1 MGRVLAVDIGASS
14 YRVIEGVYKDGRL
27 SMNELAR
34 FKNEPVLRKGHYY
47 WNVYQMKYNI
57 MKVLQ
62 MAGRKGEAIS
72 SIGFDT
78 FGTDFGLLDKSGKL
92 IEEPVAYR
100 DSLSDGMYRKY
111 FSNEERLYK
120 RTGGTYAAAGTAH
133 ILAGMKEQM
142 PHTLESAERLLFLPD
157 LLSYLFTGQAVNEY
171 TIATT
176 SRLLDIKK
184 RTWDKEL
191 IEELGLPAHIFGPL
205 TEPGTAAGHIDGRI
219 SKGLPN
225 LKETV
230 VTTVACHDT
239 ASAVVTVPDME
250 DCSFISS
257 GSWSVKGIISK
268 EPYTSGKA
276 CLYKMSNEGQPDGKY
291 RLIRNIAGLWILEE
305 CVRNWNE
312 NGMNLNIPELV
323 KLTAGKEEFP
333 SMIYTG
339 APEFEKPGAMP
350 EKIRDYCLKTGQKI
364 PADPTDAVRAVIN
377 GLAMEYRRHNEELS
391 EVTGRPVKTLYIVGG
406 GSKNR
411 LLNQCAADASGCTVL
426 CGHSEAAAMG
436 NILMQLLTL
445 REIRSMEE
453 FPQIAVGG
461 GRQQRYEPD
470 LAQKEK
476 WDKRY
481 EKYLMLRR

>member
-1 MGRVLAVDIGASS
+1 MSRVLAVDVGASS
-14 YRVIEGVYKDGRL
+14 YRVIEGIYKDGRL

-57 MKVLQ
+57 MNVLKK
-62 MAGRKGEAIS
+62 AGKKGEAVS

-78 FGTDFGLLDKSGKL
+78 FGTDFGLLDESGKL

-100 DSLSDGMYRKY
+100 DNLSDGMYEKY
-111 FSNEERLYK
+111 FIREEQLYK
-120 RTGGTYAAAGTAH
+120 RTGGTYATTSTAH

-142 PHTLESAERLLFLPD
+142 NDSLKRAGRLLFLPD
-157 LLSYLFTGQAVNEY
+157 LLAWLFTGRIVNEY

-176 SRLLDIKK
+176 SRLLCVEK

-191 IEELGLPAHIFGPL
+191 IKELGLPVHIFGPL
-205 TEPGTAAGHIDGRI
+205 AEPGTIVGHIDRRI

-230 VTTVACHDT
+230 VTAVACHDT
-239 ASAVVTVPDME
+239 ASAVVTVPE
-250 DCSFISS
+250 IENSSFISS
-257 GSWSVKGIISK
+257 GSWSVKGIVSK
-268 EPYTSGKA
+268 EPYTSKNA
-276 CLYKMSNEGQPDGKY
+276 CLYKMSNEGQPEGKY

-323 KLTAGKEEFP
+323 NLTAEKEDFP

-339 APEFEKPGAMP
+339 APEFEKPKDMP

-364 PADPTDAVRAVIN
+364 PADPTDVVRTIIN
-377 GLAMEYRRHNEELS
+377 GLAMEYRKHNEELE
-391 EVTGRPVKTLYIVGG
+391 EVTGNPVKTLYIVGG

-426 CGHSEAAAMG
+426 CGHPEAAAMG
-436 NILMQLLTL
+436 NILMQLWGQK
-445 REIRSMEE
+445 EIKSLEAFSR
-453 FPQIAVGG
+453 IAVE
-461 GRQQRYEPD
+461 GRCQEKYIPD
-470 LAQKEK
+470 ISQKKK
-476 WDKRY
+476 WDERY
-481 EKYLMLRR
+481 EKYQKLRL